1 MPQRTLWMH
10 GANMQVEY
18 PNRITSVRATGPFV
32 RIEGARGQNT
42 WLHFPVPTPAVIDG
56 TRMRIEGALVS
67 FRTRDNASVNE
78 IIVYDGDQR
87 IVEHMDQ
94 DLRGE
99 HPEYRVEVP
108 GNPEINRGIN
118 IVLGVAFRQRRSGR
132 ALHADRNH
140 RRGLGIH
147 WIGLYS
153 FHGT

>member
-56 TRMRIEGALVS
+56 ARMRIDGALVS
-67 FRTRDNASVNE
+67 FRTRDHASVNE

-87 IVEHMDQ
+87 IVEHTDQ

-99 HPEYRVEVP
+99 RLEYRVAVP
-108 GNPEINRGIN
+108 GSPEINRGIN
-118 IVLGVAFRQRRSGR
+118 IVLGVTFDSAAPDVRSMQIEVIGV
-132 ALHADRNH
+132 
-140 RRGLGIH
+140 GLEYTG
-147 WIGLYS
+147 
-153 FHGT
+153 

>member
-18 PNRITSVRATGPFV
+18 PSRITSVRATGPFV

-42 WLHFPVPTPAVIDG
+42 WLHFPLPTPAVIDG
-56 TRMRIEGALVS
+56 ARMKIDGALLS
-67 FRTRDNASVNE
+67 FRTREHASVNE

-87 IVEHMDQ
+87 ILEHMDQ

-118 IVLGVAFRQRRSGR
+118 IVLGVTFDSVAPDVRSMQIEVIGV
-132 ALHADRNH
+132 
-140 RRGLGIH
+140 GLEYTG
-147 WIGLYS
+147 
-153 FHGT
+153 

>member
-56 TRMRIEGALVS
+56 SRMKINAALVS
-67 FRTRDNASVNE
+67 FRTRDHASVNE

-87 IVEHMDQ
+87 IIEHMNQ

-99 HPEYRVEVP
+99 QPEYRVEAP

-118 IVLGVAFRQRRSGR
+118 IVLGVTFDSVAPDVRSMQIEVIGV
-132 ALHADRNH
+132 
-140 RRGLGIH
+140 GLEYTG
-147 WIGLYS
+147 
-153 FHGT
+153 